1 MCNTRVISLLVFA
14 TMAIV
19 GCETPES
26 RQAAEARNNKKA
38 AEELRHL
45 CALPADQREVE
56 IARLQKRYR
65 VTIVCPP
72 QTP

>member
-1 MCNTRVISLLVFA
+1 MCNARVISLLVLA
-14 TMAIV
+14 TMPIA

-26 RQAAEARNNKKA
+26 RQAAEDRNNRKA

-45 CALPADQREVE
+45 CTLPPDKREGE
-56 IARLQKRYR
+56 IARLQERYLI
-65 VTIVCPP
+65 TIVCPP

>member
-1 MCNTRVISLLVFA
+1 MRNARIIGLVLIA
-14 TMAIV
+14 TLSN

-26 RQAAEARNNKKA
+26 RQAAEDRNNREA
-38 AEELRHL
+38 AEELRQL
-45 CALPADQREVE
+45 CTLPSERRKVE
-56 IARLQKRYR
+56 IERLQKRYN